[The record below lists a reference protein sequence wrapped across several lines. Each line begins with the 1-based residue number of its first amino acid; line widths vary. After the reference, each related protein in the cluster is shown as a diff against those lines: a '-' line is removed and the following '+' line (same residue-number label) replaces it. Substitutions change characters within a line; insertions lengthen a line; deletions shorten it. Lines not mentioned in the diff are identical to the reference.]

1 MSEEGEPE
9 VKVEEEEQPEPEP
22 APKPT
27 RRARKTREGSVGQ
40 QVAKAWANDEPTDEL
55 IRIAEDARGEGREYA
70 RIVQRIIAE
79 VEHEMGE
86 VDELE
91 HNPATVHGMDIGAL
105 FKFALTKG
113 KMESDVHELLTI
125 IGRINRRAQ
134 RRRK

>member
-1 MSEEGEPE
+1 MSEAEEVAEEG
-9 VKVEEEEQPEPEP
+9 KTEEEEEKKE

>member
-1 MSEEGEPE
+1 MSEDAEQVEG
-9 VKVEEEEQPEPEP
+9 KTEEEEEKKE
-22 APKPT
+22 APPPK
-27 RRARKTREGSVGQ
+27 RRVRKTREGSVGQ
-40 QVAKAWANDEPTDEL
+40 QVAKAWANDESTDEL
-55 IRIAEDARGEGREYA
+55 IKIAEDARGEGREYA

-79 VEHEMGE
+79 VEHEMGD

-113 KMESDVHELLTI
+113 KMESDINELLTI